1 MIWAAVTDIEFQSWD
16 LFGLSTEACLFVC
29 LIVKYTFLDLRY
41 QISTGIKNVRQLV
54 PLLYLPPI
62 LSGFLC
68 PWISFFPLFFPLC
81 MLPLVISQPRAGLC
95 DKADRFSFFRMKNE
109 QNKKVADPKPSKPMS
124 ASHLSNK
131 DIENKDPG
139 SSATGKKA
147 PLQAGISRLPV
158 LAKSLHLQTPSDFSQ
173 SHCRWEEKPLAVS
186 ISFWSCRFPYF
197 YLLGLVWCV

>member
-1 MIWAAVTDIEFQSWD
+1 MSGS
-16 LFGLSTEACLFVC
+16 LFLSCICLPSCLVFFVRES
-29 LIVKYTFLDLRY
+29 V
-41 QISTGIKNVRQLV
+41 
-54 PLLYLPPI
+54 
-62 LSGFLC
+62 
-68 PWISFFPLFFPLC
+68 FFPPFFPLC

-186 ISFWSCRFPYF
+186 ISFWSCSFPYF

>member
-1 MIWAAVTDIEFQSWD
+1 MSGSLFLSCICLPSCLVFFVLESVFPPFFPPLHATSGDFPASSWVVWQSW
-16 LFGLSTEACLFVC
+16 
-29 LIVKYTFLDLRY
+29 
-41 QISTGIKNVRQLV
+41 
-54 PLLYLPPI
+54 P
-62 LSGFLC
+62 
-68 PWISFFPLFFPLC
+68 
-81 MLPLVISQPRAGLC
+81 
-95 DKADRFSFFRMKNE
+95 FSFFRMKNE

>member
-1 MIWAAVTDIEFQSWD
+1 MSGS
-16 LFGLSTEACLFVC
+16 LFLSCICLPSCLVFFVRES
-29 LIVKYTFLDLRY
+29 VF
-41 QISTGIKNVRQLV
+41 S
-54 PLLYLPPI
+54 P
-62 LSGFLC
+62 
-68 PWISFFPLFFPLC
+68 FFSPLC